1 MAEADL
7 VQQLGSLLAGLVF
20 GRAEQPAEQG
30 RARQFQAKGDVVQ
43 HRQMRE
49 HRVALE
55 HHAPARVRFA
65 GKRLAVEKDFA
76 TARAFLSQQH
86 AQEGGLAAAGGADQG
101 AELAFLGFQIQAFE
115 YGVFLVYL
123 PDVLHLNESAHA
135 LPPSYQGN
143 ALRVSRRRP

>member
-1 MAEADL
+1 
-7 VQQLGSLLAGLVF
+7 
-20 GRAEQPAEQG
+20 
-30 RARQFQAKGDVVQ
+30 
-43 HRQMRE
+43 MRE

-55 HHAPARVRFA
+55 HHAAARVRFA

-76 TARAFLSQQH
+76 AARALLAEQQ

-101 AELAFLGFQIQAFE
+101 AELALVHLQVEAFE
-115 YGVFLVYL
+115 DHVAVVFL
-123 PDVLHLNESAHA
+123 PDAFHFDEAHA